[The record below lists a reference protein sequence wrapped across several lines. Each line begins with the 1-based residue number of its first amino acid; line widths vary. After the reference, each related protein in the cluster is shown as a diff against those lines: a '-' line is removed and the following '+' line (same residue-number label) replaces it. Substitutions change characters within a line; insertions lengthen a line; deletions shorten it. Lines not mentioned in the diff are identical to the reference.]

1 MRSSIGLFGKVIL
14 VGLIAVIML
23 QVISPKSGVLGLIP
37 KAEATYKTES
47 SNDLVVDI
55 ANAERPTI
63 TGDTSKAKM
72 KVGAAFNLNDLS
84 KVGLQIGYK
93 DGTEATFEIT
103 EIKDQWDNAYDA
115 ANASAFIPPKT
126 GTYYVTYR
134 AYRVYQGTTLET
146 VQEVKITAVKEL

>member
-63 TGDTSKAKM
+63 TGDTSEAKM
-72 KVGAAFNLNDLS
+72 KVGAAFNLNDL
-84 KVGLQIGYK
+84 
-93 DGTEATFEIT
+93 
-103 EIKDQWDNAYDA
+103 
-115 ANASAFIPPKT
+115 
-126 GTYYVTYR
+126 
-134 AYRVYQGTTLET
+134 
-146 VQEVKITAVKEL
+146 

>member
-63 TGDTSKAKM
+63 TG
-72 KVGAAFNLNDLS
+72 V
-84 KVGLQIGYK
+84 LQKQRCRLGWPL
-93 DGTEATFEIT
+93 T
-103 EIKDQWDNAYDA
+103 
-115 ANASAFIPPKT
+115 
-126 GTYYVTYR
+126 
-134 AYRVYQGTTLET
+134 
-146 VQEVKITAVKEL
+146 